1 MCLPRP
7 APLFKEKSN
16 SKEEKR
22 TIGTLSVF
30 EKKKQ
35 KINSN
40 VEMMS
45 KPFRIAKLISEKL
58 SQIHSLLRKTLV
70 CLMFNVK
77 INYLKHKKNTTVE
90 NPILEGVYN
99 RVHRS

>member
-7 APLFKEKSN
+7 APLFKKKSN
-16 SKEEKR
+16 AKEEKR

-30 EKKKQ
+30 EKITKNQFKRR
-35 KINSN
+35 KD
-40 VEMMS
+40 

-77 INYLKHKKNTTVE
+77 INYLKHNKNTTVE
-90 NPILEGVYN
+90 YPILEGVYN

>member
-30 EKKKQ
+30 EKITKNQFKRREDVQ
-35 KINSN
+35 TFKN
-40 VEMMS
+40 
-45 KPFRIAKLISEKL
+45 
-58 SQIHSLLRKTLV
+58 RKTNIRETV
-70 CLMFNVK
+70 PNPFPAAQNSCMFDVQ
-77 INYLKHKKNTTVE
+77 
-90 NPILEGVYN
+90 
-99 RVHRS
+99 R